1 MSIPTKSAPT
11 RRAVLQAGAALA
23 GLVAAPSVLRAQTK
37 ELVVGGAASHKPWV
51 EGIVIPAFEKKYNCK
66 VIFEGTKSLVNL
78 EKMQKN
84 QGSQYLSVVQMD
96 DPVMILAVKEGLL
109 DPLTAAKV
117 PNLADLVSG
126 AVHMDGM
133 WANYLQPWLG
143 IAINTNAVKTPP
155 TSWADLFDP
164 KYKGRIIIPSPQNTE
179 GLPLIF
185 AAASLATGS
194 SLEAAQKEADAG
206 FKKLASLKPNLLTI
220 YTQMPQAFNL
230 LEQGEA
236 LMIGPAMS
244 SYVSERKAAGA
255 PIDLIAPKE
264 GVFAM
269 PSGIAVVK
277 GAPQQDLAF
286 AYVNELL
293 SAPLQEKLVGPTASL
308 GANKLTPKPAGL
320 PADLKVIQIDWAN
333 VAAERNNWVSRWD
346 RDMAL

>member
-1 MSIPTKSAPT
+1 MTFSNTSAPT
-11 RRAVLQAGAALA
+11 RRALLKAGIALG
-23 GLVAAPSVLRAQTK
+23 GLIAAPSVLRAQAK

-51 EGIVIPAFEKKYNCK
+51 ESIVAPAFEKKYQCK

-84 QGSQYLSVVQMD
+84 KGSQYLSVVQMD
-96 DPVMILAVKEGLL
+96 DPVMILAVREGLL

-143 IAINTNAVKTPP
+143 IAYNTGAMKTPP
-155 TSWADLFDP
+155 TSWADLFDA
-164 KYKGRIIIPSPQNTE
+164 KYKGRIVIPSPQNTE

-185 AAASLATGS
+185 AAAALAKGVP
-194 SLEAAQKEADAG
+194 LIDGQKDVEAG
-206 FKKLASLKPNLLTI
+206 FAKLASLKPNLLTI
-220 YTQMPQAFNL
+220 YTQMPQAYNL

-244 SYVSERKAAGA
+244 SYASERKAAGA
-255 PIDLIAPKE
+255 PIGLAAPKE

-277 GAPQQDLAF
+277 GAPQLDLAY

-293 SAPLQEKLVGPTASL
+293 SAPLQAELTGPTNSL
-308 GANKLTPKPAGL
+308 GANKATPKPAGL
-320 PADLKVIQIDWAN
+320 PADLNVVQIDWAN
-333 VAAERNNWVSRWD
+333 VAAERGKWVSRWD

>member
-1 MSIPTKSAPT
+1 MAQQIKGGLG
-11 RRAVLQAGAALA
+11 RRDVLKLGLGAAGVLM
-23 GLVAAPSVLRAQTK
+23 APAVLRAQTA

-51 EGIVIPAFEKKYNCK
+51 ESIVAPAFEKKYKCK
-66 VIFEGTKSLVNL
+66 VLFEGTKSLVNL

-84 QGSQYLSVVQMD
+84 KGAQYMSVVQMD

-109 DPLTAAKV
+109 EPLTVAKV
-117 PNLADLVSG
+117 PNLADLVAG

-143 IAINTNAVKTPP
+143 IAYNKTEMKTPP
-155 TSWADLFDP
+155 TSWADLFEA
-164 KYKGRIIIPSPQNTE
+164 KYKGRIVIPSPQNTE

-185 AAASLATGS
+185 IAAALAAGVPLEAGQKDAEAGFRKLAT
-194 SLEAAQKEADAG
+194 
-206 FKKLASLKPNLLTI
+206 LKPNLLTI
-220 YTQMPQAFNL
+220 YTQMPQAYNL

-244 SYVSERKAAGA
+244 SYASERKAAGA
-255 PIDLIAPKE
+255 PIDLVAPKE

-277 GAPQQDLAF
+277 GGRQADLAY

-293 SAPLQEKLVGPTASL
+293 SAPLQAQLAGPTSSL
-308 GANKLTPKPAGL
+308 GANKATPKPAGL

-333 VAAERNNWVSRWD
+333 VAAERSKWVSRWD